1 MLRNGVALLIT
12 VLMLAIFSILVLK
25 SFSISNQFINDNNEI
40 RLLAQSN
47 RLLLDSKKIVKEAL
61 KDINSTE
68 ALEFLFLKPF
78 VIPNQNFTLTFSFFP
93 LDNGLNV
100 NKLLVNSKRN
110 EEFITIF
117 ENILTAYNIQDVQFF
132 TDLVLDTIDTDD
144 TERAYGSEIILKDK
158 FFTNSKIYSR
168 EHFDKIVNYYAQ
180 TKDDKNIYKIDWR
193 KYIRFDEDAIDINFA
208 SIELLKVLLSNPY
221 LDSSFKKI
229 YYENYD
235 DLKIDEDKQ
244 ALLKKLNVTFT
255 TSKFLIQVVFDD
267 FIKKV
272 NFEFTYDKKTDAI
285 SGIKYGF

>member
-1 MLRNGVALLIT
+1 
-12 VLMLAIFSILVLK
+12 MLAIFSILVLK
-25 SFSISNQFINDNNEI
+25 SFSISGQFINDNNEI

-78 VIPNQNFTLTFSFFP
+78 VIPNQDFTLSFSFFP
-93 LDNGLNV
+93 LDNGLNI
-100 NKLLVNSKRN
+100 NKLLANSKRN

-117 ENILTAYNIQDVQFF
+117 ENILISYNVLDAQFL
-132 TDLVLDTIDTDD
+132 TDLVLDTLDADE
-144 TERAYGSEIILKDK
+144 TERSYGSEIILQNK
-158 FFTNSKIYSR
+158 FFTNGKIYSK
-168 EHFDKIVNYYAQ
+168 EHFDQIINHYVQ
-180 TKDDKNIYKIDWR
+180 IKDDKNIYKIDWR
-193 KYIRFDEDAIDINFA
+193 KYIRFDEDNIDINFA
-208 SIELLKVLLSNPY
+208 SIELLKILLSNPY
-221 LDSSFKKI
+221 LDASFKKT

-244 ALLKKLNVTFT
+244 ALLKKLNVAFT
-255 TSKFLIQVVFDD
+255 TSKFLVQVVFDD
-267 FIKKV
+267 YIKKV

>member
-1 MLRNGVALLIT
+1 MSRNGVALLIT

-61 KDINSTE
+61 KDLNSTE
-68 ALEFLFLKPF
+68 AFEFLFLKPF
-78 VIPNQNFTLTFSFFP
+78 VIPNQNFVLTFTFSP
-93 LDNGLNV
+93 LDNGLNI
-100 NKLLVNSKRN
+100 NKLVTSSKRN
-110 EEFITIF
+110 EDFITIF
-117 ENILTAYNIQDVQFF
+117 ENILSSYNVQDVQFF
-132 TDLVLDTIDTDD
+132 TDLILDTIDTDE
-144 TERAYGSEIILKDK
+144 TERSYGSEIILKDK

-168 EHFDKIVNYYAQ
+168 EHFDKIVNYYVQ
-180 TKDDKNIYKIDWR
+180 MKDDKNIYKIDWR

-208 SIELLKVLLSNPY
+208 SIELLKILLSNPY
-221 LDSSFKKI
+221 LDSSFKKT

-255 TSKFLIQVVFDD
+255 TSKFLVQVIFDD

-285 SGIKYGF
+285 EGIKYGF